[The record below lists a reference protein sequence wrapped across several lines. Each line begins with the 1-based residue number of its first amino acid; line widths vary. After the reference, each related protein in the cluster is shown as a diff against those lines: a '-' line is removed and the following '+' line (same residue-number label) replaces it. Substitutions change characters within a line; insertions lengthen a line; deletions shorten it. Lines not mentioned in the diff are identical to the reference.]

1 MSAGNLFHGPDK
13 RRDRRVTAQMRV
25 GMSSIDPVRDPV
37 TGELCFVATDDDSAI
52 DVSRRG
58 LRLRCARPPAV
69 GTRMVVHIPADGD
82 DRPIEVIGRARW
94 VTVEFERGVQGARA
108 VGAVGIELVGG
119 SQSALDRF
127 ERCVSRCE
135 RNPVAGPGALG

>member
-1 MSAGNLFHGPDK
+1 MSEGKLFQGPDK
-13 RRDRRVTAQMRV
+13 RRDPRVAAQMRV
-25 GMSSIDPVRDPV
+25 GTSSIDPVRDPV
-37 TGELCFVATDDDSAI
+37 TGELCFVATDDDCAL

-58 LRLRCARPPAV
+58 LRLRCARPPTV

-82 DRPIEVIGRARW
+82 DGPIEVVGRARW

-119 SQSALDRF
+119 SPAALDRF
-127 ERCVSRCE
+127 ERCVSRCQT
-135 RNPVAGPGALG
+135 NPVAGPEALG

>member
-1 MSAGNLFHGPDK
+1 MSAGKLFTGPEK
-13 RRDRRVTAQMRV
+13 RREPRVTARMRV
-25 GMSSIDPVRDPV
+25 GMSSIDPIRDPV

-58 LRLRCARPPAV
+58 LRLRCARPPAI
-69 GTRMVVHIPADGD
+69 GTRLIVHIPADGD
-82 DRPIEVIGRARW
+82 DGPIEVVGRARW
-94 VTVEFERGVQGARA
+94 TAVEFERGVQGARA

-135 RNPVAGPGALG
+135 RNPVAGPEALG